1 MPRKISAKRRAALI
15 NDLINA
21 KFDLTDLHN
30 KYALS
35 PDSLSQWIQDENNH
49 RCLAG
54 LCALADLQT
63 QLLLSRYRLIA
74 AGKLFDLATNQPE
87 DEKSGLENARR
98 ACVDLLKLEM
108 KRADIDAEFAAP
120 VLTHTTDTG
129 IDSLRRLL
137 YDGSSDPDAQP
148 SAAVKN
154 LPGPTD
160 D

>member
-21 KFDLTDLHN
+21 DFDLTELHS

-35 PDSLSQWIQDENNH
+35 PDSLSQWVQDEKNH

-54 LCALADLQT
+54 LCVLADMQT

-74 AGKLFDLATNQPE
+74 AGRLIDLATHQT
-87 DEKSGLENARR
+87 DGSKTGLDNARR

-108 KRADIDAEFAAP
+108 KRADIDSDFAAP
-120 VLTHTTDTG
+120 ALKAPPATG
-129 IDSLRRLL
+129 VDALRKLL
-137 YDGSSDPDAQP
+137 YHEASGDMNATS
-148 SAAVKN
+148 
-154 LPGPTD
+154 PTENAD
-160 D
+160 E

>member
-21 KFDLTDLHN
+21 DFDLTALHS

-54 LCALADLQT
+54 LCVLADLQT

-74 AGKLFDLATNQPE
+74 AGRLIDLATTQPQ
-87 DEKSGLENARR
+87 DSKTGLDNARR

-108 KRADIDAEFAAP
+108 KRADIDTDFTTPAISP
-120 VLTHTTDTG
+120 VPDHG
-129 IDSLRRLL
+129 EDSLRRLL
-137 YDGSSDPDAQP
+137 YQDSPDQNPSTPNATANPSKASDD
-148 SAAVKN
+148 
-154 LPGPTD
+154 
-160 D
+160 